1 MALQGQKL
9 SAIVE
14 SKSKPHEYAK
24 FRMHLEDLDRINGLF
39 FSLQTRLTKIEA
51 EILQANQLGIKVCM
65 LLKLIEDYRWIS
77 DGKRIPNELVY
88 FI

>member
-1 MALQGQKL
+1 MDLSLLHKTQLALKWAKLALQGQKL

-51 EILQANQLGIKVCM
+51 EILQADQFGTKVCC
-65 LLKLIEDYRWIS
+65 
-77 DGKRIPNELVY
+77 
-88 FI
+88 